1 MGANMADD
9 VSEVVGA
16 GIEGRKSADDKPK
29 SPSDSPLGVLAPFPY
44 SPEPFAELSQGAK
57 GALLALDDIC
67 TKALGVPSGQK
78 LTASQKE
85 PKPGD
90 SEHVK
95 RMKASAKGF
104 AAMHH

>member
-1 MGANMADD
+1 M
-9 VSEVVGA
+9 ST
-16 GIEGRKSADDKPK
+16 GIGRKKKTQHVDLGSKGGFTVHKGGLHEA
-29 SPSDSPLGVLAPFPY
+29 LGVL
-44 SPEPFAELSQGAK
+44 
-57 GALLALDDIC
+57 
-67 TKALGVPSGQK
+67 SGQK

>member
-1 MGANMADD
+1 MAI
-9 VSEVVGA
+9 GLA
-16 GIEGRKSADDKPK
+16 RKTK
-29 SPSDSPLGVLAPFPY
+29 SKQHKVDLGSHGSFSVK
-44 SPEPFAELSQGAK
+44 K
-57 GALLALDDIC
+57 GGLHD
-67 TKALGVPSGQK
+67 ALGIPRGKK

-95 RMKASAKGF
+95 HMKASAKGF

>member
-1 MGANMADD
+1 MAIGHKQHKVD
-9 VSEVVGA
+9 
-16 GIEGRKSADDKPK
+16 
-29 SPSDSPLGVLAPFPY
+29 LG
-44 SPEPFAELSQGAK
+44 SK
-57 GALLALDDIC
+57 GSFSVNKGGLHR
-67 TKALGVPSGQK
+67 ALGIPEGQK

-104 AAMHH
+104 AAMRH

>member
-1 MGANMADD
+1 MPLLRIRATTARVYTNM
-9 VSEVVGA
+9 SIG
-16 GIEGRKSADDKPK
+16 
-29 SPSDSPLGVLAPFPY
+29 LGKNKTQHVDLG
-44 SPEPFAELSQGAK
+44 EK
-57 GALLALDDIC
+57 GSFTVHKGKLHQ
-67 TKALGVPSGQK
+67 ALGIPQGQK

>member
-1 MGANMADD
+1 MPLLRIRATTARVYTNM
-9 VSEVVGA
+9 SIG
-16 GIEGRKSADDKPK
+16 
-29 SPSDSPLGVLAPFPY
+29 LGKKKTQHVDLG
-44 SPEPFAELSQGAK
+44 EK
-57 GALLALDDIC
+57 GSFTVHKGKLHQ
-67 TKALGVPSGQK
+67 ALGIPQGQK